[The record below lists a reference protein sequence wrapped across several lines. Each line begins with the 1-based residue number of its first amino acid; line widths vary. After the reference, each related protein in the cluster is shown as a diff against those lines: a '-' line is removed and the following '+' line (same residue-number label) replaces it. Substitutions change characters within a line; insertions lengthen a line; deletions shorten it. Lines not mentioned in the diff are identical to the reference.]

1 MCLDRSTEFL
11 NNPTLG
17 KSISLSMFSLSISN
31 CLHFCS
37 LCSLCIILFW
47 LYGRRWIVYCI
58 LSLVFVSPSF
68 FLLSFCL
75 TDPPLSLPFPASLPL
90 WRRHAEKQ
98 SSSAGDCLVNFYK
111 ESRQSR
117 EMEKRERENDLLTP
131 FTTSGIFLPY
141 KESNF
146 SHIIPGKMKNISN
159 MARCTRALRT
169 FIH

>member
-17 KSISLSMFSLSISN
+17 KSISLSIYSQSISN

-37 LCSLCIILFW
+37 LCIVLFW
-47 LYGRRWIVYCI
+47 LYGRRWIVYCV
-58 LSLVFVSPSF
+58 LSLVFVSLSF

-75 TDPPLSLPFPASLPL
+75 IASLSLSLPFPASLPL

-98 SSSAGDCLVNFYK
+98 SSSAGDCLVNIYK

-117 EMEKRERENDLLTP
+117 EMEKRERENDRLTP

-146 SHIIPGKMKNISN
+146 SHIIPGKMKTISN
-159 MARCTRALRT
+159 MARCTCALRT